1 MAMAKLRRDLDQ
13 KDADLILIDKK
24 RSDAEW
30 FLGEERQRLKD
41 ANQR

>member
-1 MAMAKLRRDLDQ
+1 MIKLRKDLDQ
-13 KDADLILIDKK
+13 RDADLVRICKE